1 MRILFTGYAPVHFL
15 CFRPL
20 CERLFAMRDVDVS
33 LSGGTRTKSPYS
45 VDGYLYD
52 HEDMYRRFELPQGA
66 VLPISSLSGADYDV
80 LFSANTRRIEP
91 RRVDTRIQIFH
102 GMSFRNRAIR
112 PETEGADFYFL
123 LGPYMKRGFERAGLL
138 RPGDPRAVEIGFP
151 KTDRLLDGSL
161 DRAET
166 LARHGISGDR
176 PVVLY
181 APTGEHHNSLET
193 MGEALIARLAAVDR
207 YDLLVKPHDHAHA
220 DIDWWSRLAPLE
232 SEHVRVVR
240 EPDVIRT
247 LWITDLLLTDASS
260 VANEFA
266 LLDRP
271 IVFIDVPELIEL
283 TLRKGA
289 LLDLDTWGRKGGV
302 VVPDVP
308 TAVEAVEAGLTS
320 PDGRSRIRRALVD
333 DLFFNPGTATAA
345 AMRWLEQE
353 LLPSDASSD
362 LLLLGSG

>member
-1 MRILFTGYAPVHFL
+1 MRVLFTGYAPVHFL
-15 CFRPL
+15 CFKPL
-20 CERLFAMRDVDVS
+20 LERLVEIGGVEVE
-33 LSGGTRTKSPYS
+33 LSGGTRSTSPYAI
-45 VDGYLYD
+45 DGYLYD
-52 HEDMYRRFELPQGA
+52 HEDMYRRFALPSGA
-66 VLPISSLSGADYDV
+66 VVPIASLPGAEYDV

-91 RRVDTRIQIFH
+91 GRVGTRIQIFH

-112 PETEGADFYFL
+112 PETRGADFYFL
-123 LGPYMKRGFERAGLL
+123 LGPYMKRRFESVGLL
-138 RPGDPRAVEIGFP
+138 CPGDPRALEIGFP

-161 DRAET
+161 DRAEL
-166 LARHGISGDR
+166 LAHHGVRGDR

-193 MGEALIARLAAVDR
+193 LGEELIAKLAAVDR
-207 YDLLVKPHDHAHA
+207 YDLLVKLHDHPHA
-220 DIDWWSRLAPLE
+220 DIDWWTRLAPLE

-247 LWITDLLLTDASS
+247 LAITDLLLTDASS

-271 IVFIDVPELIEL
+271 IVFIDVPELFEL

-289 LLDLDTWGRKGGV
+289 LLDLETWGRKGGEV
-302 VVPDVP
+302 VTDVP
-308 TAVEAVEAGLTS
+308 TAIEAVEAGLSS
-320 PDGRSRIRRALVD
+320 PAERSEVRRALVD
-333 DLFFNPGTATAA
+333 DLFFNPGTATGA

-353 LLPSDASSD
+353 LLPA
-362 LLLLGSG
+362 

>member
-1 MRILFTGYAPVHFL
+1 MRVLFTGYAPVHFL
-15 CFRPL
+15 CFKPL
-20 CERLFAMRDVDVS
+20 YERLIGMPGLDVG
-33 LSGGTRTKSPYS
+33 LSGGTRTKSPHT

-52 HEDMYRRFELPQGA
+52 HEDMYRRFTLPEGA
-66 VLPISSLSGADYDV
+66 VLPIASLNGAEYDV

-91 RRVDTRIQIFH
+91 RHVGTRIQIFH

-123 LGPYMKRGFERAGLL
+123 LGPYMKRGFESARLL
-138 RPGDPRAVEIGFP
+138 SPGDPRALEIGFP

-161 DRAET
+161 DRAEM
-166 LARHGISGDR
+166 LAHHGITGDR

-193 MGEALIARLAAVDR
+193 MGEELIAKLAAVDR
-207 YDLLVKPHDHAHA
+207 YDLLVKPHDHPHA

-247 LWITDLLLTDASS
+247 LSITDLLLTDASS

-289 LLDLDTWGRKGGV
+289 LLDLETWGRKGGV

-308 TAVEAVEAGLTS
+308 TAIEAVEAGLTT
-320 PDGRSRIRRALVD
+320 PDGCSNIRRALVD

-345 AMRWLEQE
+345 AMRWLETE
-353 LLPSDASSD
+353 LPPVARTQNDR
-362 LLLLGSG
+362 

>member
-15 CFRPL
+15 CFKPL
-20 CERLFAMRDVDVS
+20 YEQLTAMPGVSVD
-33 LSGGTRTKSPYS
+33 LSGGTRTRSPYA

-52 HEDMYRRFELPQGA
+52 QEDMYGRFELPHGS
-66 VLPISSLSGADYDV
+66 VLPIASLKGAEYDV

-91 RRVDTRIQIFH
+91 RRVGTRIQIFH

-112 PETEGADFYFL
+112 PETQGADYYFL
-123 LGPYMKRGFERAGLL
+123 LGPYMKRGFESAGLL
-138 RPGDPRAVEIGFP
+138 SPGDPRAVEIGFP

-161 DRAET
+161 DRAEM

-193 MGEALIARLAAVDR
+193 MGEELIARLAAVNR

-220 DIDWWSRLAPLE
+220 DIDWWSRLTPLE
-232 SEHVRVVR
+232 SEHVRVLR

-247 LWITDLLLTDASS
+247 LSITDLLVTDASS

-289 LLDLDTWGRKGGV
+289 LLDLETWGRKGGV

-308 TAVEAVEAGLTS
+308 TAIEAIEAGLTS
-320 PDGRSRIRRALVD
+320 PDGRSRFRRALVD

-345 AMRWLEQE
+345 AMRWLEAE
-353 LLPSDASSD
+353 LLPSEALSD
-362 LLLLGSG
+362 LLRVGSG

>member
-15 CFRPL
+15 CFKPL
-20 CERLFAMRDVDVS
+20 YERLTMMPGVSVD
-33 LSGGTRTKSPYS
+33 LSGGTRTRSPYA

-52 HEDMYRRFELPQGA
+52 QEDLYGRFALPHGA
-66 VLPISSLSGADYDV
+66 VLPIASLKGAEYDV

-91 RRVDTRIQIFH
+91 RRVGTRIQIFH

-112 PETEGADFYFL
+112 PETQGADYYFL
-123 LGPYMKRGFERAGLL
+123 LGPYMKRGFEAAGLL
-138 RPGDPRAVEIGFP
+138 SPGDPRAVEIGFP

-161 DRAET
+161 DRAEM

-193 MGEALIARLAAVDR
+193 MGEELIARLAEVNR

-232 SEHVRVVR
+232 SGHVRVVR

-247 LWITDLLLTDASS
+247 LSITDLLVTDASS

-289 LLDLDTWGRKGGV
+289 LLDLETWGRKGGV

-308 TAVEAVEAGLTS
+308 TAIEAVEAGLTS
-320 PDGRSRIRRALVD
+320 PDGRSRFRRALVD

-345 AMRWLEQE
+345 AMRWLEAE
-353 LLPSDASSD
+353 LLPSETPSD
-362 LLLLGSG
+362 LLRVGSG

>member
-20 CERLFAMRDVDVS
+20 YERLMATSGVDVS
-33 LSGGTRTKSPYS
+33 LSGGTRTKSPYA

-52 HEDMYRRFELPQGA
+52 HEDMYGRFALPHGS
-66 VLPISSLSGADYDV
+66 VRPISSLNGADYDV

-91 RRVDTRIQIFH
+91 RHVGTRIQIFH

-123 LGPYMKRGFERAGLL
+123 LGPNMRRGFERAGLL
-138 RPGDPRAVEIGFP
+138 SPGDPRAVEIGFP

-161 DRAET
+161 DRAEM

-193 MGEALIARLAAVDR
+193 MGEELIFRLAAVDR
-207 YDLLVKPHDHAHA
+207 YDLLVKPHDHPHA

-247 LWITDLLLTDASS
+247 LSITDLLLTDASS

-271 IVFIDVPELIEL
+271 IVFIDVPELLEL

-289 LLDLDTWGRKGGV
+289 LLDLETWGRKGGV

-308 TAVEAVEAGLTS
+308 TAIEAVEAGLIS

-333 DLFFNPGTATAA
+333 DLFFNPGTATSA
-345 AMRWLEQE
+345 AMRWLEEE
-353 LLPSDASSD
+353 LLPWDTASD
-362 LLLLGSG
+362 LMLAGSG